1 MGMWRYPYF
10 PYTHCVTPIFCANV
24 FHHLLVQMKQEV
36 DAYKDIQL
44 PMPKAIQQQW
54 ELAYD
59 LLLQEASDGLVM
71 NYTEHQQKHRKSTRR
86 SPARLLLDRLVMHR
100 EKILFFLR
108 DARVSFDNNQAER
121 DLRMIRVKEK
131 ISGLF
136 RS

>member
-1 MGMWRYPYF
+1 MEAIGFVPAYQGIAVHDAWQAYF
-10 PYTHCVTPIFCANV
+10 PYTQSQHALCNAHILRELTY
-24 FHHLLVQMKQEV
+24 LQE
-36 DAYKDIQL
+36 QE
-44 PMPKAIQQQW
+44 QQAW

-108 DARVSFDNNQAER
+108 DARVPFDNNQAER